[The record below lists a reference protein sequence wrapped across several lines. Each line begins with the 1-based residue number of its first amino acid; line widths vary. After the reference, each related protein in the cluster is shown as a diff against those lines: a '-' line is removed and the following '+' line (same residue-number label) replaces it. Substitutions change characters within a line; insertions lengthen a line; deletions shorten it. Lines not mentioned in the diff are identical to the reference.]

1 MIRVAFLT
9 TLTKEHLDLG
19 MGVRT
24 FKFAVYLHKLTKF
37 QIDLW
42 NTIPLPKQ
50 ECEYLHDRARK
61 HGIGFYCTSVQS
73 YINTE
78 KIFSTLG
85 VFPRLLSIPHTTATF
100 LKELKEYDYVWIFQP
115 VPQHSSLPF
124 IKMLYNVKNN
134 SFPILILDWPM
145 DYSNIGPNVVTFL
158 YRYLLAN
165 SVKAITVPNKE
176 LVDQVRTYARI
187 TSNNIYILPHGI
199 DTSVFKPLPNHY
211 AKTRIGIDDKFVIL
225 RMGSYSRMPIKPLI
239 PLIKKL
245 SHTIKNILLLSIGG
259 TLSQVEEARRLVRV
273 YDTHD
278 LIRVEGIIP
287 EEELQYYIAS
297 SDVCLFYDIMTKR
310 KDFPTKILYFMAMK
324 KPIVA
329 LKTDGIKETLKG
341 ISILVPTIN
350 EFYEAIMRI
359 YRNPDEVREISEKAY
374 LEARKYDWNNVVKK
388 FLFILSNVRMRV
400 KHYENI

>member
-9 TLTKEHLDLG
+9 TLTKEHLNLG

-50 ECEYLHDRARK
+50 ECEYLHDQARK
-61 HGIGFYCTSVQS
+61 HGIGFYCTSVQN

-78 KIFSTLG
+78 KIFSALG
-85 VFPRLLSIPHTTATF
+85 IFFRLLSIPHTTATF

-115 VPQHSSLPF
+115 VPQHTSLPF
-124 IKMLYNVKNN
+124 IKMLYGVKND

-158 YRYLLAN
+158 YKYLLAN

-176 LVDQVRTYARI
+176 LVDQVRTYAHV

-199 DTSVFKPLPNHY
+199 DTSVFKPLPSHY
-211 AKTRIGIDDKFVIL
+211 AKRRIGIDDKFVVL

-273 YDTHD
+273 YDAHD

-287 EEELQYYIAS
+287 EEELPYYIAS
-297 SDVCLFYDIMTKR
+297 SDVCLFYDIMIKR

-350 EFYEAIMRI
+350 GFYEAIMRI
-359 YRNPDEVREISEKAY
+359 YRNPDEACEISEKAY
-374 LEARKYDWNNVVKK
+374 LEAKKYDWNNVVKK
-388 FLFILSNVRMRV
+388 FLFILSNVHMRV